1 MTIPKLARESEH
13 ETLEKETSHV
23 LEEARMVIPGLQAL
37 FGFQLVAVYNAPF
50 WERLS
55 ELEQRIHFGG
65 LLLTALAIALL
76 MTPAAYH
83 RQAEPHEVSRVF
95 VKLSGVL
102 LTLGMFMLMV
112 SIEIDCY
119 LIGRLI
125 LSSWKLSLGIAL
137 GAGVFYLG
145 FWFVLPRLARRHVH
159 TTMARRLR
167 TGDKGKL

>member
-13 ETLEKETSHV
+13 ETLEKEASHV

-37 FGFQLVAVYNAPF
+37 FGFQLIAVYNAPF
-50 WERLS
+50 WERLG

-65 LLLTALAIALL
+65 LVLTALAIALL

-83 RQAEPHEVSRVF
+83 RQAEPHEVSRLF
-95 VKLSGVL
+95 VKLSGALITV
-102 LTLGMFMLMV
+102 GMFMLML

-125 LSSWKLSLGIAL
+125 LGTLPVSLGIAL
-137 GAGVFYLG
+137 AVGVFYLG

-167 TGDKGKL
+167 SADKGKP